1 MTQNKRV
8 LVTGASGFIGSN
20 VLASL
25 STKYCMISQ
34 YRKSASIVS
43 EPNRHF
49 KLDINIHTNWSN
61 HLKNIDTI
69 VHLAAVAHNNSTDS
83 NYIDEVNVHGTVNLA
98 QQAID
103 HGVKRFVFISSIG
116 VLGNSTTKGKVFN
129 EDSEPAPH
137 SQYAQ
142 SKLDAENA
150 LLKIAEETGLEVVIL
165 RPVLVYGVGAPGNF
179 GKLVNLVSKV
189 PMLPFALCGNKRSF
203 ISVENLANFISVCI
217 EHPKAKNEIFCISDG
232 VDVSIKEFTNG
243 IAKGLGKPLIQ
254 LPIPNFIFFI
264 LGKLTGRHEQIE
276 QLTGNLQV
284 NSNKARERL
293 GWKPPYTMADTFDRL
308 INKQGKR

>member
-20 VLASL
+20 ALASL
-25 STKYCMISQ
+25 STTYYIISQ
-34 YRKSASIVS
+34 VHKFDSIES

-49 KLDINIHTNWSN
+49 KLDINTHTDWS
-61 HLKNIDTI
+61 HCLKNIDTI
-69 VHLAAVAHNNSTDS
+69 VHLAAVAHNNATDP
-83 NYIDEVNVHGTVNLA
+83 NYINEVNVHGTVNLA
-98 QQAID
+98 RQAVEY
-103 HGVKRFVFISSIG
+103 GVKRFVFISSIG
-116 VLGNSTTKGKVFN
+116 VLGNSTTKGKAFN
-129 EDSEPAPH
+129 EDSETVPH
-137 SQYAQ
+137 SQQ

-150 LLKIAEETGLEVVIL
+150 LLKIAEETELEVVIL

-179 GKLVNLVSKV
+179 GKLVKLVNKV
-189 PMLPFALCGNKRSF
+189 PMLPFALCDNKRSF
-203 ISVENLANFISVCI
+203 ISVENLADFISVCI

-243 IAKGLGKPLIQ
+243 IAKGLRKPLIQ
-254 LPIPNFIFFI
+254 FPVPNFVFSI

-284 NSNKARERL
+284 NSSKARELL
-293 GWKPPYTMADTFDRL
+293 GWKPPYTMADTFSRL
-308 INKQGKR
+308 INKQGEK